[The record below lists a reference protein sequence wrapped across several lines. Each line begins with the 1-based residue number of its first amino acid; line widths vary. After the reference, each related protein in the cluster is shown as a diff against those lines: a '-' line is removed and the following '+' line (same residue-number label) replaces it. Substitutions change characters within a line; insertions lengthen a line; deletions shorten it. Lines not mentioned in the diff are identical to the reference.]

1 MGVLRWITLCL
12 TWIMLA
18 EVTST
23 LSPVDLVDM
32 DWNFPLSV
40 LGLILSPAGTD
51 WTSWDLDLG
60 FLALLA
66 LAPSIPNLDL
76 LTFLGVPSS
85 LVGILRNPASP
96 LGLFCQAL
104 S

>member
-1 MGVLRWITLCL
+1 MDVLRWVALCL

-23 LSPVDLVDM
+23 LTPVDLVDM
-32 DWNFPLSV
+32 DWNFPLSL

-66 LAPSIPNLDL
+66 LVPKYPN
-76 LTFLGVPSS
+76 FGPPHVLG
-85 LVGILRNPASP
+85 SP
-96 LGLFCQAL
+96 LISCWNFEEPSQPSQSFLR
-104 S
+104 